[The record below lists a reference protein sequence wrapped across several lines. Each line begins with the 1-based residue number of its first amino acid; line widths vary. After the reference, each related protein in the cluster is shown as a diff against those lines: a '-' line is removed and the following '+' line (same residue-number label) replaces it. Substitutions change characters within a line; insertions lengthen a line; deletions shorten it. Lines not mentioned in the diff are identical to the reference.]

1 MFFNY
6 IQPLNKRAVL
16 LLHHQKQSYTNG
28 PVTSALRKYIQSN
41 EIQEDAQQLN
51 LATKLDDL
59 HKYLSATDSSA
70 LSHEQL
76 TVETELNHRSY
87 FSPLSKFAAYS
98 RKAIQTNFRSNFR
111 PNPKGIY
118 VYGSVGV
125 GKTFTMDLFFD
136 ECRKSNATTRRRQRR
151 AHFHEFMLDVHER
164 IHLYKKDFPKSDPI
178 PPVALQI
185 AQESQLLCFDE
196 FQVTDIADAM
206 IMKRLFSLLFDI
218 GVVVV
223 STSNRPPNA
232 LYEGGLNRSQFLPF
246 IDVLK
251 DKCEIVSMD
260 EVHDYR
266 KDTLMP
272 DVPYSY
278 FYPSGSN
285 ETNASLETIFS
296 GTELNEL
303 NESKESK
310 LNNPKKK
317 ETEKDQRNNLLNLE
331 LWELQDELDSRGC
344 DIDHKKWGGLS
355 TKRKKKKLIFYLMK
369 EMEKKN
375 ETTIDVFPQKEQF
388 FEKRTEYQNKQKEQK
403 EKKELK
409 ELSKKEWKEIVPV
422 MMGRKLEVLRAN
434 KTCGWFNFKEL
445 CHQPLGAADYIAI
458 SQRFPVVI
466 IDSVPQ
472 LGASYYN
479 EARRF
484 VTMIDAMYEANCR
497 LVIASTV
504 PLDSLF
510 VSFEATVETKDGDEE
525 IAVMEQT
532 SNIDVGNDEQ
542 GQEQTSTAIKKN
554 TGIPTIKENAIAN
567 QQGDEESW
575 VSGEGG
581 SSSSGAT
588 TMIRTKDGDMEWS
601 ATGRIGVS
609 LAQLSAVKDV
619 VFSFKRAESRL
630 MEMSG
635 TDWGREN

>member
-1 MFFNY
+1 MYILILVFLCFGFCFCFFFFF
-6 IQPLNKRAVL
+6 L
-16 LLHHQKQSYTNG
+16 
-28 PVTSALRKYIQSN
+28 
-41 EIQEDAQQLN
+41 
-51 LATKLDDL
+51 
-59 HKYLSATDSSA
+59 YLS
-70 LSHEQL
+70 
-76 TVETELNHRSY
+76 
-87 FSPLSKFAAYS
+87 
-98 RKAIQTNFRSNFR
+98 
-111 PNPKGIY
+111 
-118 VYGSVGV
+118 
-125 GKTFTMDLFFD
+125 
-136 ECRKSNATTRRRQRR
+136 
-151 AHFHEFMLDVHER
+151 
-164 IHLYKKDFPKSDPI
+164 
-178 PPVALQI
+178 
-185 AQESQLLCFDE
+185 
-196 FQVTDIADAM
+196 
-206 IMKRLFSLLFDI
+206 
-218 GVVVV
+218 
-223 STSNRPPNA
+223 
-232 LYEGGLNRSQFLPF
+232 
-246 IDVLK
+246 
-251 DKCEIVSMD
+251 EIVSYLSQGTTLD
-260 EVHDYR
+260 EG
-266 KDTLMP
+266 TIIITGT
-272 DVPYSY
+272 
-278 FYPSGSN
+278 PSGVGYTQTPPLWLQHGDVVECEIENIGILQNKIEFEHYQEEKEKEQGNQQDGTTNTRLISIGDENLKKYIVEKEKRFNVEPKMQYIQQSN
-285 ETNASLETIFS
+285 KPRSMSEIQQEVDLEYDAEALANHSMFEIEYDTNY
-296 GTELNEL
+296 
-303 NESKESK
+303 KK

-542 GQEQTSTAIKKN
+542 EQKHTSTAIKKN

>member
-1 MFFNY
+1 M
-6 IQPLNKRAVL
+6 
-16 LLHHQKQSYTNG
+16 HHQKQSYSNG

-310 LNNPKKK
+310 
-317 ETEKDQRNNLLNLE
+317 E
-331 LWELQDELDSRGC
+331 
-344 DIDHKKWGGLS
+344 
-355 TKRKKKKLIFYLMK
+355 
-369 EMEKKN
+369 
-375 ETTIDVFPQKEQF
+375 
-388 FEKRTEYQNKQKEQK
+388 
-403 EKKELK
+403 
-409 ELSKKEWKEIVPV
+409 SKKEWKEIVPV

-542 GQEQTSTAIKKN
+542 EQKHTSTAIKKN

>member
-118 VYGSVGV
+118 VYGIVGV

-331 LWELQDELDSRGC
+331 LWELQ
-344 DIDHKKWGGLS
+344 
-355 TKRKKKKLIFYLMK
+355 
-369 EMEKKN
+369 
-375 ETTIDVFPQKEQF
+375 
-388 FEKRTEYQNKQKEQK
+388 
-403 EKKELK
+403 
-409 ELSKKEWKEIVPV
+409 
-422 MMGRKLEVLRAN
+422 
-434 KTCGWFNFKEL
+434 
-445 CHQPLGAADYIAI
+445 
-458 SQRFPVVI
+458 
-466 IDSVPQ
+466 
-472 LGASYYN
+472 
-479 EARRF
+479 
-484 VTMIDAMYEANCR
+484 
-497 LVIASTV
+497 
-504 PLDSLF
+504 
-510 VSFEATVETKDGDEE
+510 EE
-525 IAVMEQT
+525 
-532 SNIDVGNDEQ
+532 
-542 GQEQTSTAIKKN
+542 
-554 TGIPTIKENAIAN
+554 
-567 QQGDEESW
+567 
-575 VSGEGG
+575 
-581 SSSSGAT
+581 
-588 TMIRTKDGDMEWS
+588 
-601 ATGRIGVS
+601 
-609 LAQLSAVKDV
+609 
-619 VFSFKRAESRL
+619 
-630 MEMSG
+630 
-635 TDWGREN
+635 

>member
-310 LNNPKKK
+310 
-317 ETEKDQRNNLLNLE
+317 E
-331 LWELQDELDSRGC
+331 
-344 DIDHKKWGGLS
+344 
-355 TKRKKKKLIFYLMK
+355 
-369 EMEKKN
+369 
-375 ETTIDVFPQKEQF
+375 
-388 FEKRTEYQNKQKEQK
+388 
-403 EKKELK
+403 
-409 ELSKKEWKEIVPV
+409 SKKEWKEIVPV

-542 GQEQTSTAIKKN
+542 EQKHTSTAIKKN

>member
-296 GTELNEL
+296 GTELIEL

-310 LNNPKKK
+310 
-317 ETEKDQRNNLLNLE
+317 E
-331 LWELQDELDSRGC
+331 
-344 DIDHKKWGGLS
+344 
-355 TKRKKKKLIFYLMK
+355 
-369 EMEKKN
+369 
-375 ETTIDVFPQKEQF
+375 
-388 FEKRTEYQNKQKEQK
+388 
-403 EKKELK
+403 
-409 ELSKKEWKEIVPV
+409 SKKEWKEIVPV

-445 CHQPLGAADYIAI
+445 CHQPLGVADYIAI

-542 GQEQTSTAIKKN
+542 EQKHTSTAIKKN

>member
-388 FEKRTEYQNKQKEQK
+388 FEKRTEFRKNKQKEQK

-409 ELSKKEWKEIVPV
+409 EL
-422 MMGRKLEVLRAN
+422 
-434 KTCGWFNFKEL
+434 KEL
-445 CHQPLGAADYIAI
+445 SMQ
-458 SQRFPVVI
+458 SSTSMEEK
-466 IDSVPQ
+466 DSIP
-472 LGASYYN
+472 
-479 EARRF
+479 E
-484 VTMIDAMYEANCR
+484 
-497 LVIASTV
+497 TV
-504 PLDSLF
+504 HVDNYLNKNTLLDSLF
-510 VSFEATVETKDGDEE
+510 KKNKRSSSNSSNSNTDMEKDNNFQLQHTMTPSEIQNFKNKIQNNMINDAASKSNTISNTKSNTKPDT
-525 IAVMEQT
+525 ISNT
-532 SNIDVGNDEQ
+532 SNTIPNTLSNKTTKEID
-542 GQEQTSTAIKKN
+542 TSTDKISKDEIIVSSDKNVKKKIVTN
-554 TGIPTIKENAIAN
+554 LNNIFQKYHKVEH
-567 QQGDEESW
+567 
-575 VSGEGG
+575 V
-581 SSSSGAT
+581 
-588 TMIRTKDGDMEWS
+588 
-601 ATGRIGVS
+601 
-609 LAQLSAVKDV
+609 VKDV
-619 VFSFKRAESRL
+619 DIYGGDERREELAKFYRQENFKSNGKTNDPLQNANNQMPKMNKFDR
-630 MEMSG
+630 
-635 TDWGREN
+635 